1 VITNP
6 PCIEIDAA
14 LRRPADAGSVRLAS
28 AVILVA
34 FNLRLVIASLGP
46 ELDHVR
52 ASLHLSSTAT
62 SVLTALPVFTF
73 GLLALAGPRL
83 SHRLGLRRS
92 LLVVLVLLLAGT
104 LLRIGPDAAT
114 LFAGTFL
121 AAAGIA
127 IANVLMPVVARRE
140 FPTRTGLMLG
150 MSTAATIGSVAAAA
164 GLTVP
169 LAHALG
175 AGWRGGLGIWAV
187 LSGVTLLIWL
197 PFAWAQHDRDE
208 GEAPHVSR
216 ALLRSPL
223 AWMVTLFF
231 GLQSLNVYVVVNWL
245 PSLYEDHGY
254 SASAAGG
261 LIALLVLV
269 QLPVALAVPTVAARM
284 RRQHLLVVGIV
295 ACSAIAFLGILLS
308 PTRPAVL
315 WMVVLGL
322 AQGAA
327 FPLSL
332 ILLVLRAHTHA
343 ETAQLSTMMQSIGY
357 LIAGTGPLV
366 FGALHA
372 VTNSW
377 HGPLVFV
384 LVLLVPEL
392 VAGLRASTPGYL
404 DLERRSLDAD

>member
-1 VITNP
+1 VSSNQVAPTG
-6 PCIEIDAA
+6 ARSA
-14 LRRPADAGSVRLAS
+14 RLAT
-28 AVILVA
+28 AVVLVA

-46 ELDHVR
+46 ELSRVR
-52 ASLHLSSTAT
+52 ADLGLSSAAT
-62 SVLTALPVFTF
+62 SVLTALPVFVF
-73 GLLALAGPRL
+73 GLLALAGPWL

-92 LLVVLVLLLAGT
+92 LLVVLCLLLAGT
-104 LLRIGPDAAT
+104 LLRIGPDAVT
-114 LFAGTFL
+114 LFAGTLL

-175 AGWRGGLGIWAV
+175 TGWRGGLGIWGA
-187 LSGVTLLIWL
+187 LTALTLLIWL

-208 GEAPHVSR
+208 GEAPHISR
-216 ALLRSPL
+216 ELLRNPL
-223 AWMVTLFF
+223 AWMITLFF

-284 RRQHLLVVGIV
+284 RRQHVLVVGIV

-308 PTRPAVL
+308 PTKPAAL
-315 WMVVLGL
+315 WMIVLGL
-322 AQGAA
+322 SQGAA
-327 FPLSL
+327 FPLCL
-332 ILLVLRAHTHA
+332 VFLVLRARTHA

-357 LIAGTGPLV
+357 LIAGVGPLV

-372 VTNSW
+372 ATDSW
-377 HGPLVFV
+377 RGPLVFV
-384 LVLLVPEL
+384 LALLVPEL
-392 VAGLRASTPGYL
+392 VVGLRAASPGYV
-404 DLERRSLDAD
+404 EVSS